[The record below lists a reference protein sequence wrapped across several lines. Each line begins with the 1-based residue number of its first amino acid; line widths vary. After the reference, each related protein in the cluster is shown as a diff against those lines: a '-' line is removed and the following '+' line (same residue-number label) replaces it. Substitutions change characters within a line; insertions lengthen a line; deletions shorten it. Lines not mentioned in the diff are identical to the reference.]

1 MAPSSSPEPPTCRQV
16 QQPAKAKWPGLRVP
30 VAENLCPEA
39 LETVCCIC
47 NHGDASDENDL
58 AMCDRC
64 DRGFHQ
70 QCHDPPVSHFG
81 RPEDQW
87 FCAECTAELAEERG
101 LTVKAGDFVWASSS
115 ACPQLWPARV
125 LRIDFTS
132 AADTRPYW
140 VQFFDS
146 VKGQATGAWV
156 SESQAVAW
164 ADGPAFD
171 TLKDGRRRLAV
182 RLAEA
187 DGAAPIS
194 GSGQAVAPTPV
205 STHLAAAVKPPV
217 PTVARPAKRLR
228 RVASAAEEGPAAPGG
243 AELKEMRGM
252 IAAARLRQARLELQL
267 EEANG

>member
-1 MAPSSSPEPPTCRQV
+1 M
-16 QQPAKAKWPGLRVP
+16 P

-39 LETVCCIC
+39 LETACCIC
-47 NHGDASDENDL
+47 SQCEATDENDL

-70 QCHDPPVSHFG
+70 LCHDPPVAHFG

-87 FCAECTAELAEERG
+87 FCAECTLALADERG
-101 LTVKAGDFVWASSS
+101 LSRKTGEFVWASSS
-115 ACPQLWPARV
+115 ACPEVWPARV

-132 AADTRPYW
+132 VADTRPYW

-146 VKGQATGAWV
+146 VKGPPTGAWV
-156 SESQAVAW
+156 GESQALSWVE
-164 ADGPAFD
+164 GPAFD
-171 TLKDGRRRLAV
+171 TVKDARRRLAI

-194 GSGQAVAPTPV
+194 GGGAVAPTPL
-205 STHLAAAVKPPV
+205 STHLAAA
-217 PTVARPAKRLR
+217 ARPPP
-228 RVASAAEEGPAAPGG
+228 ASAGRPPKRSRRTVSAPEEEDTVQKAGT
-243 AELKEMRGM
+243 ELKEMRGM

-267 EEANG
+267 EEAAE